1 MQTRHLTMACLH
13 SYSEFVML
21 VCAVP
26 QSGDP
31 LMDDLRE
38 AVLYT
43 LHIQDDV
50 IVALVILFFIFRTSG
65 EKKGNFSIPSIS
77 VIQRWWCFDIKTSAQ
92 LHISRLIT

>member
-1 MQTRHLTMACLH
+1 MACLH

-21 VCAVP
+21 VCAVC
-26 QSGDP
+26 QTGDL

-50 IVALVILFFIFRTSG
+50 IVALVILFFIFGTSG
-65 EKKGNFSIPSIS
+65 EKKTEFPNLKYFCDSKM
-77 VIQRWWCFDIKTSAQ
+77 V
-92 LHISRLIT
+92 LLLY